1 MSIKRL
7 ATGHPAPGDRR
18 TGHFLFAPG
27 VTPRTFP
34 VQRLHGCLLT
44 SSSDRRINREIVCPM
59 IHIDP
64 QHLPAIKRG

>member
-7 ATGHPAPGDRR
+7 ATGHLAPGDRR

-34 VQRLHGCLLT
+34 VQRLHGRLL
-44 SSSDRRINREIVCPM
+44 
-59 IHIDP
+59 
-64 QHLPAIKRG
+64 